1 MADMVADAALAL
13 AMEAQSSPSALRMT
27 STPCCA
33 HRKLKQRAAADAGM
47 GAEAGASAPGAA
59 AAAAQGKEGGM
70 EDIDG
75 PQPPPVQSA
84 GGDLAGRA
92 RLLHRILSSIY
103 GSESAALDVAI
114 FQTTVSLPGGV
125 VGRVRLEHG
134 GLVDV
139 TSEDA
144 NLEMQLRGVV
154 RRVGSVLYAKADPAG
169 AAAGAGTEQGGEQE
183 ENMGIRLKPRGA
195 EGAYRGEEEE
205 EYGGEE
211 EGYGEYG
218 EGEEGGEGFG
228 GEEEAAKGQQASDD
242 KKPAAASPAPAPP
255 QQE

>member
-1 MADMVADAALAL
+1 
-13 AMEAQSSPSALRMT
+13 
-27 STPCCA
+27 
-33 HRKLKQRAAADAGM
+33 
-47 GAEAGASAPGAA
+47 
-59 AAAAQGKEGGM
+59 M
-70 EDIDG
+70 EDVDG
-75 PQPPPVQSA
+75 PQPPPPQSA
-84 GGDLAGRA
+84 GGDLVGKA

-114 FQTTVSLPGGV
+114 YQTTVSLPGGV

-169 AAAGAGTEQGGEQE
+169 AAAGAGAEQGGEDE
-183 ENMGIRLKPRGA
+183 EDMGIRLKPRGA
-195 EGAYRGEEEE
+195 EGAYGGEEEEE

-218 EGEEGGEGFG
+218 EEEEEEGGEGFG
-228 GEEEAAKGQQASDD
+228 GGDEAAKGQQASDD
-242 KKPAAASPAPAPP
+242 KKPAAASSAPAPP
-255 QQE
+255 QQG